1 MEIWKKKFTLED
13 LNQAN
18 KNTAAEQ
25 LGIEF
30 IAYGDDWMEA
40 ALTVDQRNCQPMGL
54 LHGGSSALLAETVG
68 SYAGF
73 CACEEDK
80 GIVGVEINANH
91 LRAMKLG
98 ERVTARA
105 TPLHIGRTLHVWQI
119 NISDSQQRLCCQ
131 SRLTLAVLD
140 QNKE

>member
-1 MEIWKKKFTLED
+1 MSIWKKNIQLD
-13 LNQAN
+13 ALNQAN

-30 IAYGDDWMEA
+30 IAFGDDWLEA
-40 ALTVDQRNCQPMGL
+40 TLTVDQRNCQPMGL

-80 GIVGVEINANH
+80 GVVGVEINANH

-98 ERVTARA
+98 ERVVARA

-119 NISDSQQRLCCQ
+119 NITDSQQRLCCQ

-140 QNKE
+140 QKEK

>member
-1 MEIWKKKFTLED
+1 MSIWKKNINLEA

-30 IAYGDDWMEA
+30 IGFGDDWVEA

-80 GIVGVEINANH
+80 GVVGVEINANH

-98 ERVTARA
+98 ERVVARA

-119 NISDSQQRLCCQ
+119 NITDSQQRLCCQ

-140 QNKE
+140 QREE